1 MIATVRTGIVPGAW
15 SGMDMGIIEV
25 EAGSPGIISIGI
37 RDRQGGTTRSMTT
50 MDVGKSGDG
59 RGHWMQRTAETRSDA
74 EWGDTDCKALIAT
87 TLPALTM
94 PLIQYRSSQARA
106 LTQCPPILSEAR

>member
-1 MIATVRTGIVPGAW
+1 
-15 SGMDMGIIEV
+15 MGVIEV
-25 EAGSPGIISIGI
+25 EADSPGIISIGI

-87 TLPALTM
+87 TLTRFPYAVDPIPIKPSQGAYSVSSDSIRGPLTSFGTISN
-94 PLIQYRSSQARA
+94 LFDA
-106 LTQCPPILSEAR
+106 C